1 MLGAVFPEG
10 PCHSRGTFRA
20 RGCFSGRS
28 VPLQGDLPGQGL
40 FLWQAIWLR
49 SYPVQKSDRVYLHVT
64 PNYRIL

>member
-1 MLGAVFPEG
+1 MRARVTSVNPL
-10 PCHSRGTFRA
+10 TFRVW
-20 RGCFSGRS
+20 GLFSGRS
-28 VPLQGDLPGQGL
+28 VSFLGDLPGQGL